1 MGKVKLG
8 YGYVSRGKYRYEED
22 ENVFVKFISAGK
34 TYWRYGKI
42 VSASAPIYD
51 GEENSFRTFPLCIIE
66 NNGSVQLTDRNII
79 YIMRQTP
86 EGYTEE
92 EISNLK
98 NGKVIVADDRNDFHH
113 TKYARA
119 MAAGHDGE
127 RCGETTEDL
136 EEDRDFSDEDTEN

>member
-1 MGKVKLG
+1 M
-8 YGYVSRGKYRYEED
+8 
-22 ENVFVKFISAGK
+22 
-34 TYWRYGKI
+34 
-42 VSASAPIYD
+42 
-51 GEENSFRTFPLCIIE
+51 
-66 NNGSVQLTDRNII
+66 II
-79 YIMRQTP
+79 YTGVKKEKNDISKNVKQVRQQSCGGLSHITIFKRRSHYGESKIGISP

-127 RCGETTEDL
+127 CCGEKTEDF
-136 EEDRDFSDEDTEN
+136 EEDGDLSDEDTEN